1 MQITTERARP
11 ASPAY
16 DSYER
21 RKNRTENNS
30 RISKRIA
37 MESGSFVEGRMEGS
51 RHCFSLASWGDVRK
65 KDQKQTSR
73 LSIARGRES

>member
-1 MQITTERARP
+1 MQITTQRARP

-21 RKNRTENNS
+21 RKNRTEN
-30 RISKRIA
+30 
-37 MESGSFVEGRMEGS
+37 SFVEGRMEGS

-65 KDQKQTSR
+65 KDQKQTGR